1 MKPVVGLACAA
12 FALAMLGS
20 PLGAQDMPV
29 GPVAQ
34 SEQPAPD
41 VAPPAPAPE
50 VEQLPPPPP
59 FPPMPSARPSH
70 RWVDVGGRHASRTR
84 HHARKSH
91 ATPSKHRRAH
101 AKHRTAHKA
110 KPMHFSR
117 KTIRSC
123 HGMSYRQIMRHPS
136 CRALMKQ
143 ELAAPAHRH
152 RATHHK
158 ATRHKASA
166 HNARRHHS
174 AKRRR

>member
-41 VAPPAPAPE
+41 MAPPAPAPE
-50 VEQLPPPPP
+50 AEQLPPPPP

-70 RWVDVGGRHASRTR
+70 RWVDVGRHHASRTR

-91 ATPSKHRRAH
+91 ATPSKHRRVH

-152 RATHHK
+152 RAT
-158 ATRHKASA
+158 RHKAA
-166 HNARRHHS
+166 RHKAAAKARRHHS